1 MNCNYF
7 LTWSFL
13 VNYLEIV
20 ITELLDDFCDIG
32 Y

>member
-13 VNYLEIV
+13 VTYLEIV
-20 ITELLDDFCDIG
+20 ITELLDDFCDIK